1 MSWHR
6 YQTRLGALS
15 FLSRL
20 VLAWQIL
27 AGWRFT
33 LSVNIHVEDGTVFML
48 DSAELMLEKEG
59 GTR

>member
-1 MSWHR
+1 MPWWSR
-6 YQTRLGALS
+6 IRLAL
-15 FLSRL
+15 
-20 VLAWQIL
+20 QIL